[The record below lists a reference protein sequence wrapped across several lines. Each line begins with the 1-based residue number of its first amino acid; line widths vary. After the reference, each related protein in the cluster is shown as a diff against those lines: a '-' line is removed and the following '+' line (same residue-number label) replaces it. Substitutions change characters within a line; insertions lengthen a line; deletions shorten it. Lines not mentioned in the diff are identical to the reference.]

1 MSSEFSSKGAIT
13 KILGV
18 VLIILGVLDSMLA
31 WRGGLSF
38 SGFYVFLLVCGA
50 LLYAVGAVR
59 HGRAS
64 R

>member
-1 MSSEFSSKGAIT
+1 MASINSNKGAII
-13 KILGV
+13 KIFGV

-38 SGFYVFLLVCGA
+38 TGFYVFLLGGGA

-59 HGRAS
+59 QGRAP

>member
-1 MSSEFSSKGAIT
+1 MSSTHTNKGAII

-18 VLIILGVLDSMLA
+18 VLIILGFLDSMLA
-31 WRGGLSF
+31 LRGGLSF
-38 SGFYVFLLVCGA
+38 SGFYVFLLGGGA

-59 HGRAS
+59 QGRAL